1 MTTFL
6 QAQMPSTSA
15 LFSAYASVSA
25 LAMLLRSIFHE
36 FIPQPLRT
44 YLLNLFHRLFKSRS
58 NNLTLVFEDVNAT
71 GIGRNQLYDA
81 SELFLSTK
89 ITTPSTDRL
98 KISKSTKDK
107 TLTFRFE
114 KGEQITDTF
123 DGITLHW
130 RFQCQES
137 PKHRTPTE
145 DDPSVS
151 TSSQEIKFFEL
162 TFQKHYKSHVLE
174 NYIPHVLATSK
185 SLKDENKTLK
195 LCTLGSRFSCGN
207 VYWDTINLEHP
218 STFDTLAMDPVLKSA
233 IKADLDRFVRRRE
246 FYKRVG
252 RAWKRGY
259 LLYGPPGT
267 GKSSLVAAM
276 ANHLRFD
283 VYDLQLG
290 NLIRDSDLRRLLL
303 ATANRSILVI
313 EDIDCSVQIKNRE
326 NYKGNNSTDHNNGQ
340 FYKPPEVQLTL
351 SGLLN
356 FIDGLWSSCG
366 DERIIVFTTNHKDKL
381 DPALLRPGR
390 MDMHIHMSYLTVH
403 GFRLL
408 ASNYLQI
415 DGDHRLFGEIN
426 RLIETLNVTPAQV
439 AEELMRFEDADEALQ
454 GVIEMLLKM
463 KDMMINKEI
472 TSDDKVENGHVDGS
486 NLKKVEGQNGH
497 FEGLNVIQ
505 NGVM

>member
-1 MTTFL
+1 MAPFM
-6 QAQMPSTSA
+6 QAQMPSASS

-36 FIPQPLRT
+36 FIPQPVRT
-44 YLLNLFHRLFKSRS
+44 YLLNLVHRLFKPRT

-71 GIGRNQLYDA
+71 GIGRNHLYDSA
-81 SELFLSTK
+81 ELYLSTK
-89 ITTPSTDRL
+89 ITSPSTDRL
-98 KISKSTKDK
+98 KISKSPKDK

-114 KGEQITDTF
+114 KGEQITDHF
-123 DGITLHW
+123 NDVALHW
-130 RFQCQES
+130 RFLSQES
-137 PKHRTPTE
+137 PKRRTPSE
-145 DDPSVS
+145 DDPNIS
-151 TSSQEIKFFEL
+151 TSSLEIKFFEL
-162 TFQKHYKSHVLE
+162 TFPKQFKSHVIE
-174 NYIPHVLATSK
+174 NYLPHVLATSK
-185 SLKDENKTLK
+185 SLKDENRNLK

-218 STFDTLAMDPVLKSA
+218 STFDTLAMDPDEKYA
-233 IKADLDRFVRRRE
+233 IISDLDRFVRRRD

-276 ANHLRFD
+276 ANYLRFD

-326 NYKGNNSTDHNNGQ
+326 NQKGSDNGNGSSHN
-340 FYKPPEVQLTL
+340 KPPEVQLTL

-366 DERIIVFTTNHKDKL
+366 DERIIVFTTNHKEKL

-390 MDMHIHMSYLTVH
+390 MDMHIHMSYLTVR

-408 ASNYLQI
+408 ASNYLEV
-415 DGDHRLFGEIN
+415 DGNHRLFGEIE

-439 AEELMRFEDADEALQ
+439 AEELMRFEDADEALL
-454 GVIEMLLKM
+454 GVTKMLLKM
-463 KDMMINKEI
+463 EEMKISKEVLENH
-472 TSDDKVENGHVDGS
+472 VENGHIDNSHLGKS
-486 NLKKVEGQNGH
+486 EGQNGH
-497 FEGLNVIQ
+497 FDSSNLIQ
-505 NGVM
+505 NGVV